1 MCGRFY
7 VDDETIK
14 EIEKIIKKI
23 DNRLKAKTKQGD
35 VYPTNQSPVLQEENN
50 DIVLSNMIWGV
61 PQYNRKGVIFNAR
74 SETALEKRTFADS
87 MKYRRCLVP
96 VKGFYEWDKS
106 KNRIA
111 FERPDEQ
118 VMLLAGI
125 WNLYGLNKRFTI
137 ITTAANESMI
147 PVHDRMPLIIE
158 PEESEIWIKD
168 DKSTEFLLHKP
179 PKELSIVSGDLQ
191 YTLNL

>member
-158 PEESEIWIKD
+158 P
-168 DKSTEFLLHKP
+168 KS
-179 PKELSIVSGDLQ
+179 G
-191 YTLNL
+191 